1 MAGYAHVQLQ
11 EEFNKSRPRDG
22 IKVNAVCPGTSHS
35 KMRLPRTETI
45 SVADSADV
53 IGTDI
58 ISTCPKQKRHILLQ
72 ATLLPCTCPVWETA
86 LLLTRMFPEERFC
99 GMISLLSR
107 RTMRLKMLS
116 RKLPISLISYIVHD
130 IEVVNQIKNPKCSAN
145 FIDLNYQLIRM
156 RPLLGRNRRD
166 TRAIKSNFVNGPQAK
181 YPRTSRRVS
190 FNI

>member
-11 EEFNKSRPRDG
+11 EEFNISRPRDG

>member
-1 MAGYAHVQLQ
+1 MQLQ

-86 LLLTRMFPEERFC
+86 LLRTRMSREGRFC

-116 RKLPISLISYIVHD
+116 RKLPISLITYIVHD

-181 YPRTSRRVS
+181 YPRTSRRVG
-190 FNI
+190 FMYEIM